1 MKFHSFE
8 ELREHHGIP
17 SSSPVRRFLFSV
29 AIAIALFI
37 GLLML
42 TPLAI

>member
-1 MKFHSFE
+1 MNFRNFE

-37 GLLML
+37 ALLML